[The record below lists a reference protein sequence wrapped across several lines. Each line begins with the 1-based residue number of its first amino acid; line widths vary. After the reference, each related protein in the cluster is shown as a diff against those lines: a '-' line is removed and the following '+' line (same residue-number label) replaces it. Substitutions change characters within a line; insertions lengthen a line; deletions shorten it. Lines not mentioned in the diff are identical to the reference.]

1 MIKTDAKTVLAE
13 SIEDLLKRKSFT
25 NIGVQDI
32 VKNCDVSRTAFYNHF
47 KDKYDLVSWIY
58 RRDTEEIFHGLEKFE
73 WREYHARILEYMFSE
88 RDFYVN
94 VVAYDGQNCILD
106 YITSYSILCM
116 EQRLKRELGQ
126 KELPED
132 VEISVY
138 MWNLARTR
146 LTFNWL
152 KAKDDKRTPQEVTDL
167 LCSCV
172 PEPIKA
178 YYH

>member
-1 MIKTDAKTVLAE
+1 MIKTDAKSILAD
-13 SIEDLLKRKSFT
+13 SIEDLLKRKSFV

-58 RRDTEEIFHGLEKFE
+58 RRDVERIFRSLPKFE
-73 WREYHARILEYMFSE
+73 LREYHTRILEYMLRK

-94 VVAYDGQNCILD
+94 VAAYEGQNCILD

-116 EQRLKRELGQ
+116 ERQLKEEFGYTDI
-126 KELPED
+126 PD
-132 VEISVY
+132 DIEISIY

-146 LTFNWL
+146 LTFTWLREKGNWSPKEL
-152 KAKDDKRTPQEVTDL
+152 TAL

-172 PEPIKA
+172 PEPIRDC
-178 YYH
+178 YH

>member
-58 RRDTEEIFHGLEKFE
+58 RRDVEEIYRKRETFDWK
-73 WREYHARILEYMFSE
+73 EYHTQILEYMLTK

-94 VVAYDGQNCILD
+94 VSMYEGQNCILD
-106 YITSYSILCM
+106 YITSYAILCM
-116 EQRLKRELGQ
+116 EMQMRNELGLS
-126 KELPED
+126 ELPED
-132 VEISVY
+132 VALAIY
-138 MWNLARTR
+138 MWNLASSR
-146 LTFNWL
+146 LTFTWL
-152 KAKDDKRTPQEVTDL
+152 KEKDERKPEEITNL
-167 LCSCV
+167 ICNCV
-172 PEPIKA
+172 PEPIRK
-178 YYH
+178 YYC